1 MILTSTTVFGA
12 ASFCVANTMSSP
24 EPVPI
29 KLIVLN
35 DVAADT
41 KVPSF

>member
-1 MILTSTTVFGA
+1 MILTSTIVSGSA
-12 ASFCVANTMSSP
+12 LFCVANTRSSP

-29 KLIVLN
+29 KLTVVN